1 MSSSAGNGSNQRLQ
15 PRIRGEVREE
25 IRRSSVG
32 ECFRRFQ
39 LVQMLIHL
47 SPRSIRMVRIFSED
61 TSSMVVVTEGA
72 REGEWEQDDGEVE
85 MEDVEGEEGNDEDE

>member
-1 MSSSAGNGSNQRLQ
+1 
-15 PRIRGEVREE
+15 
-25 IRRSSVG
+25 
-32 ECFRRFQ
+32 
-39 LVQMLIHL
+39 
-47 SPRSIRMVRIFSED
+47 MVRIFSED